1 MPNRPTSNS
10 TVRAS
15 TATTHS
21 RVTPLNVPS
30 VQPSVLLYNHLY
42 NSHSTQEP
50 VNNEPSDPTVT
61 EAPPPAYELC
71 DNFTTCTETSDVP
84 PDYPDP
90 PSFDVSDLES
100 ST

>member
-1 MPNRPTSNS
+1 MPNPPTSNS

-15 TATTHS
+15 TATTLS
-21 RVTPLNVPS
+21 PATPLQS
-30 VQPSVLLYNHLY
+30 LHTTTAQPATRES
-42 NSHSTQEP
+42 

-71 DNFTTCTETSDVP
+71 DNFATCTKTSDFP

-90 PSFDVSDLES
+90 PSYDV
-100 ST
+100 

>member
-21 RVTPLNVPS
+21 RVTPPS
-30 VQPSVLLYNHLY
+30 VQPSVLLY